1 MPEFTTQQVHAGES
15 RDAAHGAR
23 VTPIYL
29 TAGFEFD
36 SFAQAEGR
44 FGGDEAGYTYSRSGN
59 PTTAALERRVAGL
72 ERGREAIAVGSGQA
86 ALTVALLGLV
96 QAGDHILSAQSIYSG
111 TRGLFEN
118 GLKRLGIEIEFVDDP
133 TDLDE
138 WRRRVRPNTRVL
150 FGESI
155 ANPGTEILDVAGVAT
170 VAHENGLPLV
180 VDNTLA
186 TPYLLRPGDF
196 GADIV
201 VHSASKY
208 LGGHGS
214 TLGGI
219 VVDQGGYDWA
229 ASPFRHLTGPD
240 EWLDGRSYVDVHG
253 AGAYAA
259 FARSVVAS
267 LFGPVLSPMN
277 AFLIQQGI
285 ETLSLR
291 VQRQSD
297 TALAV
302 ARWLEAQP
310 EVVRVDYAGLA
321 SHRAYGLAQRY
332 LPRGQ
337 GAVLGFA
344 LAGGA
349 AAAERFYDAVELFSR
364 MTHIGDVRSLIL
376 HPASTTHGHLTAD
389 VREELGIGGGLLR
402 LSIGLEDADDLIEDL
417 ARGLAAVAAGSAVSE
432 GAAGASAGDAA
443 DALPA
448 HAFATDAAVPAA
460 GR

>member
-1 MPEFTTQQVHAGES
+1 MPQFSTAQVHAGEA
-15 RDAAHGAR
+15 RDAGHGAR

-44 FGGDEAGYTYSRSGN
+44 FGGEEPGFTYSRSGN
-59 PTTAALERRVAGL
+59 PTVAALERRVAAL
-72 ERGREAIAVGSGQA
+72 EGGRDAIAVGSGQA
-86 ALTVALLGLV
+86 ALTVALLALV
-96 QAGDHILSAQSIYSG
+96 QAGDHVLSAQSVYSG

-118 GLKRLGIEIEFVDDP
+118 GLRRLGIDIEFVDDP
-133 TDLDE
+133 TDLAE
-138 WRRRVRPNTRVL
+138 WRRRVRPNTRAL

-155 ANPGTEILDVAGVAT
+155 ANPGNDILDIAGIAAVAR
-170 VAHENGLPLV
+170 ENGIPLI

-214 TLGGI
+214 TLGGV
-219 VVDQGGYDWA
+219 VVDQGSYDWA
-229 ASPFRHLTGPD
+229 ASPFSHLTGPD
-240 EWLDGRSYVDVHG
+240 DWLEGASYVDVHG
-253 AGAYAA
+253 VGAYTA

-267 LFGPVLSPMN
+267 LFGPALSPLN
-277 AFLIQQGI
+277 AFLIQQGV

-297 TALAV
+297 TALTV

-310 EVVRVDYAGLA
+310 EVVSVDYAGLE
-321 SHRAYGLAQRY
+321 SHPAHELAQRY

-337 GAVLGFA
+337 GAVLGFT
-344 LAGGA
+344 LGGGA
-349 AAAERFYDAVELFSR
+349 AAAERFYDAVQLFSR

-376 HPASTTHGHLTAD
+376 HPASTTHAHLTSE
-389 VREELGIGGGLLR
+389 VREQTGIGAGLLR

-417 ARGLAAVAAGSAVSE
+417 ARGIAAVAAADVTVAEAVV
-432 GAAGASAGDAA
+432 A
-443 DALPA
+443 
-448 HAFATDAAVPAA
+448 AA

>member
-1 MPEFTTQQVHAGES
+1 MPQFSTAQVHAGEA
-15 RDAAHGAR
+15 RDASHGAR

-36 SFAQAEGR
+36 SFAHAEGR
-44 FGGDEAGYTYSRSGN
+44 FGGEEPGYTYSRSGN
-59 PTTAALERRVAGL
+59 PTTAALERRVAAL
-72 ERGREAIAVGSGQA
+72 EGGRDAIAVGSGQA
-86 ALTVALLGLV
+86 ALTVALLALV
-96 QAGDHILSAQSIYSG
+96 QSGDHVLSAQSVYSG

-118 GLKRLGIEIEFVDDP
+118 GLRRLGIDIEFVDDP
-133 TDLDE
+133 TDLAE
-138 WRRRVRPNTRVL
+138 WRRRLRPNTRAL

-155 ANPGTEILDVAGVAT
+155 ANPGNDVLDIAGIAAVAR
-170 VAHENGLPLV
+170 ENGIPLI

-214 TLGGI
+214 TLGGV
-219 VVDQGGYDWA
+219 VVDQGSYDWA
-229 ASPFRHLTGPD
+229 ASPFAHLTGPD
-240 EWLDGRSYVDVHG
+240 AWLEGASYVDAHG
-253 AGAYAA
+253 AGAYTA
-259 FARSVVAS
+259 FARAVVAS
-267 LFGPVLSPMN
+267 LFGPVLSPLN

-297 TALAV
+297 SALAV

-310 EVVRVDYAGLA
+310 EVVSVDYAGLP
-321 SHRAYGLAQRY
+321 SHPSHGLAQRY

-337 GAVLGFA
+337 GAVLGFT
-344 LAGGA
+344 LGGGA
-349 AAAERFYDAVELFSR
+349 AAAERFYDAVQLFSR

-376 HPASTTHGHLTAD
+376 HPASTTHAHLPGD
-389 VREELGIGGGLLR
+389 VRERTGIGAGLLR

-417 ARGLAAVAAGSAVSE
+417 ARGLAAVAEADVTI
-432 GAAGASAGDAA
+432 A
-443 DALPA
+443 DA
-448 HAFATDAAVPAA
+448 DAVAVVAAA

>member
-1 MPEFTTQQVHAGES
+1 MEMTEFSTSQVHAGEA

-29 TAGFEFD
+29 TAGFEFE

-44 FGGDEAGYTYSRSGN
+44 FGGEEAGYTYSRSGN
-59 PTTAALERRVAGL
+59 PTTAALERRIAAL
-72 ERGREAIAVGSGQA
+72 ENGREAIAVGSGQA
-86 ALTVALLGLV
+86 ALTVAVLGLV
-96 QAGDHILSAQSIYSG
+96 GAGDHVLSAQSIYSG

-118 GLKRLGIEIEFVDDP
+118 GLRRLGVEIEFVDRPADP
-133 TDLDE
+133 NE
-138 WRRRVRPNTRVL
+138 WRRRIRPNTRVL

-155 ANPGTEILDVAGVAT
+155 ANPGNDILDIAAIAE

-201 VHSASKY
+201 VHSASKF

-214 TLGGI
+214 TLGGV
-219 VVDQGGYDWA
+219 VVDQGSYDWA
-229 ASPFRHLTGPD
+229 SSPFAHLTGPD
-240 EWLDGRSYVDVHG
+240 EWLQGQSYVGVHG
-253 AGAYAA
+253 AGAFTA

-267 LFGPVLSPMN
+267 LFGPVLSPLN
-277 AFLIQQGI
+277 AFLIQQGV

-302 ARWLEAQP
+302 ARWLQGQP
-310 EVVRVDYAGLA
+310 EVVSVDYAGLE
-321 SHRAYGLAQRY
+321 SHSSHALALRY

-337 GAVLGFA
+337 GAVLGFT

-349 AAAERFYDAVELFSR
+349 AAAERFYDSVELFSR

-376 HPASTTHGHLTAD
+376 HPASTTHAHLHGD
-389 VREELGIGGGLLR
+389 VREVTGIGSGLLR
-402 LSIGLEDADDLIEDL
+402 LSIGLEDADDLIADL
-417 ARGLAAVAAGSAVSE
+417 ARGISAVASDQHLAAAVAA
-432 GAAGASAGDAA
+432 
-443 DALPA
+443 P
-448 HAFATDAAVPAA
+448 PAA
-460 GR
+460 AEPAVAVGG

>member
-1 MPEFTTQQVHAGES
+1 MPEFTTAQVHAGES

-59 PTTAALERRVAGL
+59 PTTAALERRVAAL
-72 ERGREAIAVGSGQA
+72 EGGREAIAVGSGQA
-86 ALTVALLGLV
+86 ALTVAVLGLV
-96 QAGDHILSAQSIYSG
+96 QAGDHILSAQSICSG

-118 GLKRLGIEIEFVDDP
+118 GLRRLGIQIEFVDDP
-133 TDLDE
+133 TDADE
-138 WRRRVRPNTRVL
+138 WRRRIRPNTRVL

-155 ANPGTEILDVAGVAT
+155 ANPGNEVLDIEAVAA
-170 VAHENGLPLV
+170 VAHDNGIPLI

-186 TPYLLRPGDF
+186 TPYLLRPGAH

-214 TLGGI
+214 TLGGV
-219 VVDQGGYDWA
+219 VVDQGTYDWA
-229 ASPFRHLTGPD
+229 SSPFTHLTGPD
-240 EWLDGRSYVDVHG
+240 EWLEGSSYVAEHG
-253 AGAYAA
+253 AAAYTA

-302 ARWLEAQP
+302 ARWLQEQP
-310 EVVRVDYAGLA
+310 EVVRVDYAGLPSHPAYELA
-321 SHRAYGLAQRY
+321 SHY
-332 LPRGQ
+332 LPKGQ
-337 GAVLGFA
+337 GSVLGFT

-349 AAAERFYDAVELFSR
+349 AAAERFYDSVDLFSR

-376 HPASTTHGHLTAD
+376 HPASTTHAHLHDD
-389 VREELGIGGGLLR
+389 VREETGIGGGLLR
-402 LSIGLEDADDLIEDL
+402 LSIGLEDAEDLIADL
-417 ARGLAAVAAGSAVSE
+417 ARGLAAVR
-432 GAAGASAGDAA
+432 AA
-443 DALPA
+443 DAVL
-448 HAFATDAAVPAA
+448 TEAVVAAA

>member
-1 MPEFTTQQVHAGES
+1 MPEFTTAQVHAGES

-29 TAGFEFD
+29 TAGFEFE

-44 FGGDEAGYTYSRSGN
+44 FGGEEAGYTYSRSGN
-59 PTTAALERRVAGL
+59 PTTAALERRVAAL
-72 ERGREAIAVGSGQA
+72 EHGREAIAVGSGQA
-86 ALTVALLGLV
+86 ALTVAVLGLV

-118 GLKRLGIEIEFVDDP
+118 GLRRLGIEIEFVDDP
-133 TDLDE
+133 TDLAE
-138 WRRRVRPNTRVL
+138 WRRRIRPDTRVL

-155 ANPGTEILDVAGVAT
+155 ANPGNEILDIEGVAA
-170 VAHENGLPLV
+170 VAHENGIPLI

-186 TPYLLRPGDF
+186 TPYLLRPGAH

-214 TLGGI
+214 TLGGV
-219 VVDQGGYDWA
+219 VVDQGAYDWA
-229 ASPFRHLTGPD
+229 TSPFPHLTGPD
-240 EWLDGRSYVDVHG
+240 EWLEGSSYVEAHG
-253 AGAYAA
+253 AGAYIA

-310 EVVRVDYAGLA
+310 EVVRVDYAGLP
-321 SHRAYGLAQRY
+321 SHPAHALAQRY

-337 GAVLGFA
+337 GAVLGFT
-344 LAGGA
+344 LAGGTEA
-349 AAAERFYDAVELFSR
+349 AARFYDAVQLFSR

-376 HPASTTHGHLTAD
+376 HPATTTHGHLTPG
-389 VREELGIGGGLLR
+389 VRDELGIGAGLLR

-417 ARGLAAVAAGSAVSE
+417 ARGVAAVAAADTVVPDAV
-432 GAAGASAGDAA
+432 
-443 DALPA
+443 
-448 HAFATDAAVPAA
+448 AA

>member
-1 MPEFTTQQVHAGES
+1 MPEFSTAQVHAGEA

-44 FGGDEAGYTYSRSGN
+44 FGGEEPGYTYSRSGN
-59 PTTAALERRVAGL
+59 PTTAALERRVAAL
-72 ERGREAIAVGSGQA
+72 EGGREAIAVGSGQA
-86 ALTVALLGLV
+86 ALTVALLALV
-96 QAGDHILSAQSIYSG
+96 QAGDHILSAQSVYSG

-118 GLKRLGIEIEFVDDP
+118 GLRRLGIDIEFVDDP
-133 TDLDE
+133 NDLAE
-138 WRRRVRPNTRVL
+138 WRRRLRPNTRAL

-155 ANPGTEILDVAGVAT
+155 ANPGNDILDVSGIAA
-170 VAHENGLPLV
+170 VAHENGIPLI

-214 TLGGI
+214 TLGGV
-219 VVDQGGYDWA
+219 VVDQGRYDWA
-229 ASPFRHLTGPD
+229 GSPFAQLTGPD
-240 EWLDGRSYVDVHG
+240 EWLDGASYVSHYG
-253 AGAYAA
+253 EAAYTA

-267 LFGPVLSPMN
+267 LFGTVLSPLN

-310 EVVRVDYAGLA
+310 EVVSVDYAGLP
-321 SHRAYGLAQRY
+321 SHPAHALAQRY

-337 GAVLGFA
+337 GAVLGFT
-344 LAGGA
+344 LGGGT

-376 HPASTTHGHLTAD
+376 HPASTTHAHLPGD
-389 VREELGIGGGLLR
+389 VRERTGIGPGLLR
-402 LSIGLEDADDLIEDL
+402 LSIGLEDAEDLIEDL
-417 ARGLAAVAAGSAVSE
+417 ARGIAAVAA
-432 GAAGASAGDAA
+432 A
-443 DALPA
+443 DVTV
-448 HAFATDAAVPAA
+448 TDAVIAAA

>member
-1 MPEFTTQQVHAGES
+1 MPEFSTAQVHAGEAP
-15 RDAAHGAR
+15 DAAHGAR

-29 TAGFEFD
+29 TAGFAFD

-59 PTTAALERRVAGL
+59 PTTAALERRVAAL
-72 ERGREAIAVGSGQA
+72 EGGREAIAVGSGQA

-96 QAGDHILSAQSIYSG
+96 EAGDHILSAQSVYSG

-118 GLKRLGIEIEFVDDP
+118 GLRRLGIEIEFVDDP
-133 TDLDE
+133 ADLAE
-138 WRRRVRPNTRVL
+138 WRRRIRPTTRAL

-155 ANPGTEILDVAGVAT
+155 ANPGNDILDIAGIAQ
-170 VAHENGLPLV
+170 VAHENGIPLV

-186 TPYLLRPGDF
+186 TPYLLRPGDH
-196 GADIV
+196 GADVV

-214 TLGGI
+214 TLGGV
-219 VVDQGGYDWA
+219 VVDQGSYDWA
-229 ASPFRHLTGPD
+229 RSPFAQLTRPD
-240 EWLDGRSYVDVHG
+240 DWLDGASYVEAYG
-253 AGAYAA
+253 AAAYTA

-267 LFGPVLSPMN
+267 LFGPVLSPLN

-310 EVVRVDYAGLA
+310 EVTRVDYAGLE
-321 SHRAYGLAQRY
+321 SHPDHELARRY

-337 GAVLGFA
+337 GAVLGFS

-349 AAAERFYDAVELFSR
+349 EAAERFYDAVELFSR

-376 HPASTTHGHLTAD
+376 HPASTTHAHLPRD
-389 VREELGIGGGLLR
+389 VRERTGIDAGLLR
-402 LSIGLEDADDLIEDL
+402 LSIGLEDAADLIDDL
-417 ARGLAAVAAGSAVSE
+417 ARGLAAV
-432 GAAGASAGDAA
+432 
-443 DALPA
+443 
-448 HAFATDAAVPAA
+448 PAA
-460 GR
+460 EAAESVLAVGR

>member
-1 MPEFTTQQVHAGES
+1 MPEFTTAQVHAGES

-36 SFAQAEGR
+36 SFAQAAGR
-44 FGGDEAGYTYSRSGN
+44 FGGEEAGYTYSRSGN
-59 PTTAALERRVAGL
+59 PTTAALERRVAEL
-72 ERGREAIAVGSGQA
+72 ENGREAIAVGSGQA

-118 GLKRLGIEIEFVDDP
+118 GLRRLGIEIEFVTDP
-133 TDLDE
+133 TDAAE
-138 WRRRVRPNTRVL
+138 WRRRIRPNTRVL

-155 ANPGTEILDVAGVAT
+155 ANPGTEILDIAAVAA
-170 VAHENGLPLV
+170 VAHEAGLPLV

-186 TPYLLRPGDF
+186 TPYLLKPGDH

-219 VVDQGGYDWA
+219 VVDQGSYDWA
-229 ASPFRHLTGPD
+229 SSPFRHLTGPD
-240 EWLDGRSYVDVHG
+240 EWLDGASYVGAHG
-253 AGAYAA
+253 DGAYTA
-259 FARSVVAS
+259 FARTVVAA

-302 ARWLEAQP
+302 AQWLEAQP
-310 EVVRVDYAGLA
+310 EVLGVDYAGLP
-321 SHRAYGLAQRY
+321 SHHAHGLAQRY

-337 GAVLGFA
+337 GAVLAFTIT
-344 LAGGA
+344 GGA
-349 AAAERFYDAVELFSR
+349 AAAERFYDSVELFSR

-376 HPASTTHGHLTAD
+376 HPASTTHTHLSAE
-389 VREELGIGGGLLR
+389 VREDLGIGGGLLR
-402 LSIGLEDADDLIEDL
+402 LSIGLEDADDLIADL
-417 ARGLAAVAAGSAVSE
+417 ARGIAAVTAAAQTLDV
-432 GAAGASAGDAA
+432 D
-443 DALPA
+443 
-448 HAFATDAAVPAA
+448 AVPVPTSPAPTSPALTSDAVPVAA
-460 GR
+460 AL

>member
-1 MPEFTTQQVHAGES
+1 MSEFSTAQVHAGEA

-44 FGGDEAGYTYSRSGN
+44 FGGGEAGYTYSRSGN
-59 PTTAALERRVAGL
+59 PTTAALERRVAAL
-72 ERGREAIAVGSGQA
+72 EGGREAIAVGSGQA

-96 QAGDHILSAQSIYSG
+96 QAGDHILSAQNVYSG

-118 GLKRLGIEIEFVDDP
+118 GLRRLGIQLEFVDDP
-133 TDLDE
+133 ADLAE
-138 WRRRVRPNTRVL
+138 WRRRIRPNTRVL

-155 ANPGTEILDVAGVAT
+155 ANPGTDILDIAGVAD
-170 VAHENGLPLV
+170 VAHEHGIPFV

-214 TLGGI
+214 TLGGV
-219 VVDQGGYDWA
+219 VVDQGSYDWST
-229 ASPFRHLTGPD
+229 SPFAHLTGPD
-240 EWLDGRSYVDVHG
+240 EWLEGASYVQVHG
-253 AGAYAA
+253 AAAYTA
-259 FARSVVAS
+259 FSRSVVAS

-277 AFLIQQGI
+277 AFLIQQGV

-302 ARWLEAQP
+302 ARWLETQP
-310 EVVRVDYAGLA
+310 EITRVDYAGLE
-321 SHRAYGLAQRY
+321 SHPSHPLAQRY

-337 GAVLGFA
+337 GAVLGFR

-349 AAAERFYDAVELFSR
+349 AAAERFYDAVDLFSR
-364 MTHIGDVRSLIL
+364 MTHVGDVRSLIL
-376 HPASTTHGHLTAD
+376 HPASTTHAHLPAE
-389 VREELGIGGGLLR
+389 VREETGIGGGLLR
-402 LSIGLEDADDLIEDL
+402 LSIGLEDVDDLIADL
-417 ARGLAAVAAGSAVSE
+417 ARGIAAVV
-432 GAAGASAGDAA
+432 AA
-443 DALPA
+443 DVTVPDVTVPDVTAPDV
-448 HAFATDAAVPAA
+448 TVPDVTVPDAVGA

>member
-1 MPEFTTQQVHAGES
+1 MPQFSTAQVHAGEA

-36 SFAQAEGR
+36 SFAHAEGR
-44 FGGDEAGYTYSRSGN
+44 FGGEEPGYTYSRSGN
-59 PTTAALERRVAGL
+59 PTTAALERRVAAL
-72 ERGREAIAVGSGQA
+72 EGGRDAIAVGSGQA
-86 ALTVALLGLV
+86 ALTVALLALV
-96 QAGDHILSAQSIYSG
+96 QSGDHVLSAQSVYSG

-118 GLKRLGIEIEFVDDP
+118 GLRRLGIDIEFVDDP
-133 TDLDE
+133 TDLAE
-138 WRRRVRPNTRVL
+138 WRRRLRPNTRAL

-155 ANPGTEILDVAGVAT
+155 ANPGNDVLDIAGIAAVAR
-170 VAHENGLPLV
+170 ENGIPLI

-214 TLGGI
+214 TLGGV
-219 VVDQGGYDWA
+219 VVDQGSYDWA
-229 ASPFRHLTGPD
+229 ASPFVHLTGPD
-240 EWLDGRSYVDVHG
+240 EWLAGASYVDAHG

-267 LFGPVLSPMN
+267 LFGPVLSPLN

-297 TALAV
+297 SALAV

-310 EVVRVDYAGLA
+310 EVVSVDYAGLP
-321 SHRAYGLAQRY
+321 SHPSYPLAQRY

-337 GAVLGFA
+337 GAVLGFT
-344 LAGGA
+344 LGGGA
-349 AAAERFYDAVELFSR
+349 AAAERFYDAVQLFSR

-376 HPASTTHGHLTAD
+376 HPASTTHAHLPEQ
-389 VREELGIGGGLLR
+389 VRERTGIGAGLLR

-417 ARGLAAVAAGSAVSE
+417 ARGLAAVAEADVTV
-432 GAAGASAGDAA
+432 A
-443 DALPA
+443 DA
-448 HAFATDAAVPAA
+448 DAVAVVAAA

>member
-1 MPEFTTQQVHAGES
+1 VGLCTAQVHAGEA

-44 FGGDEAGYTYSRSGN
+44 FGGEEKGYTYSRSGN
-59 PTTAALERRVAGL
+59 PTTAALERRVAAL
-72 ERGREAIAVGSGQA
+72 EHGREAIAVGSGQA
-86 ALTVALLGLV
+86 AITVAVLGLV

-118 GLKRLGIEIEFVDDP
+118 GLRRLGIEIEFVDDP

-138 WRRRVRPNTRVL
+138 WRRRVRPNTRAL

-155 ANPGTEILDVAGVAT
+155 ANPGNEILDIEGVAA
-170 VAHENGLPLV
+170 VAHENGIPFV

-186 TPYLLRPGDF
+186 TPYLLRPGAY

-214 TLGGI
+214 TLGGV
-219 VVDQGGYDWA
+219 VVDQGSYDWA
-229 ASPFRHLTGPD
+229 ASPFEHLTEPD
-240 EWLDGRSYVDVHG
+240 AWLEGSSYVQEHG
-253 AGAYAA
+253 AAAYTA
-259 FARSVVAS
+259 FTRSVIAS
-267 LFGPVLSPMN
+267 LFGPVLSPLN
-277 AFLIQQGI
+277 AFLIQQGV

-310 EVVRVDYAGLA
+310 EVVRVDYAGLE
-321 SHRAYGLAQRY
+321 SHPAQALALRY

-337 GAVLGFA
+337 GAVLGFS
-344 LAGGA
+344 LAGGIA
-349 AAAERFYDAVELFSR
+349 DAERFYDAVELFSR

-376 HPASTTHGHLTAD
+376 HPASTTHAHLHRD
-389 VREELGIGGGLLR
+389 IREETGIGDGLLR
-402 LSIGLEDADDLIEDL
+402 LSIGLEDADDLIDDL
-417 ARGLAAVAAGSAVSE
+417 ARGIAAVKAADTIVPDTIVPDTSVPEPIATDAAVAAG
-432 GAAGASAGDAA
+432 
-443 DALPA
+443 
-448 HAFATDAAVPAA
+448 
-460 GR
+460 R